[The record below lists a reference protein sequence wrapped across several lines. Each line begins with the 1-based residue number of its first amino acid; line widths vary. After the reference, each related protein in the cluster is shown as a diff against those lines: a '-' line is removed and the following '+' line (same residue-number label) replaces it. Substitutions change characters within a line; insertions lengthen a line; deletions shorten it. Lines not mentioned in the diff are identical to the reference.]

1 MTRILVGNIF
11 LLTSAGIFAL
21 TPQVAHGH
29 AEFDAIAAAFV
40 PLIFIPP
47 AILNIA
53 ITSYILD
60 NHHVTRG
67 WHISLITLVLLLSL
81 AGLIGGWILMLVIF
95 LVLKFRNIIRKTYV
109 EQI

>member
-11 LLTSAGIFAL
+11 SLTAVGIFAL

-53 ITSYILD
+53 ITFYILE

-67 WHISLITLVLLLSL
+67 WRVVLCTTVLFLSL
-81 AGLIGGWILMLVIF
+81 AGLIGGWILMLIIF
-95 LVLKFRNIIRKTYV
+95 LALKFGNIIKKTYV
-109 EQI
+109 EKI

>member
-11 LLTSAGIFAL
+11 FLTAAGVFAL

-47 AILNIA
+47 TILNIA
-53 ITSYILD
+53 ITYYILD
-60 NHHVTRG
+60 NHHVTLG
-67 WHISLITLVLLLSL
+67 WRISLITMVLLLSL
-81 AGLIGGWILMLVIF
+81 AGLIGGWILMLIIF

-109 EQI
+109 EKI

>member
-1 MTRILVGNIF
+1 MTRILFGRIF
-11 LLTSAGIFAL
+11 FLTAAGMFTL
-21 TPQVAHGH
+21 SSQVAHGH

-60 NHHVTRG
+60 NHHVTLG
-67 WHISLITLVLLLSL
+67 WRISLITLVLLLSL

-95 LVLKFRNIIRKTYV
+95 LVIKFRNIIGKTHV
-109 EQI
+109 EKI